1 MIENFE
7 LTKQYQ
13 TTALQGVSQPYR
25 SSSGM
30 VLAD

>member
-1 MIENFE
+1 MIEDFDV
-7 LTKQYQ
+7 TKRCQA
-13 TTALQGVSQPYR
+13 TALQGVSQPYR